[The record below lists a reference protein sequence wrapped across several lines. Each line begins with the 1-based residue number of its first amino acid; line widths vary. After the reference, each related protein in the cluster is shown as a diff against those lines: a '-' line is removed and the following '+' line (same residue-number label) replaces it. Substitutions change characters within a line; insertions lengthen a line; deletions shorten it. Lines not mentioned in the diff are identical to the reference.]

1 MKIAMVSE
9 RPMSAVLD
17 LAAAESRS
25 RRVVELAQALAADDH
40 DVVMYVRRDD
50 AGVPDTVDLGAG
62 VAARALPAGP
72 PEQLPVRDVLTH
84 VPEFGENL
92 AASLSRSPADIVHAH
107 SWLAGIAALL
117 ARNDVAP
124 VVHTFHGLGG
134 PDRRTAQA
142 ARDTAAQA
150 VRERSAPRGL
160 DQPPDRVRLE
170 RAVCHDAAHVLADCL
185 DQVGLLARMGTPR
198 SKVTV
203 VPGGVD
209 PTVFRPGVP
218 PLLPYQPGR
227 LLCVGRVLGEH
238 RFDTVVR
245 ALAELPD
252 AELLIAGGPDADEL
266 GTDPEAQRL
275 RSVAEQCQV
284 SERIRLLGRVPH
296 AEMPA
301 VFASAE
307 VVVCAP
313 RQETS
318 GLVSL
323 EAAACGRPVV
333 ATAVSG
339 LVDTVID
346 GVTGVVVPPNRHGA
360 LARAVRGLRADPIR
374 LEGYGI
380 AARDRA
386 QVRHSW
392 TRVARET
399 ANVYASVTAG
409 AS

>member
-9 RPMSAVLD
+9 RPVSAVLD
-17 LAAAESRS
+17 MAAAESRA
-25 RRVVELAQALAADDH
+25 RRVVQLAHALAADDH
-40 DVVMYVRRDD
+40 DVMVYVRRDEAD
-50 AGVPDTVDLGAG
+50 VPDEVDLGSG
-62 VAARALPAGP
+62 VTARALTAGP
-72 PEQLPVRDVLTH
+72 QRQLPPQEFLPH

-92 AASLSRSPADIVHAH
+92 AARLEERPADVVHAH

-117 ARNDVAP
+117 GRSNIAP
-124 VVHTFHGLGG
+124 LVHTFHGLGG
-134 PDRRTAQA
+134 PDRGNGKPAARRASDAVARTA
-142 ARDTAAQA
+142 
-150 VRERSAPRGL
+150 SLGL
-160 DQPPDRVRLE
+160 DQVPDRVRLE
-170 RAVCHDAAHVLADCL
+170 RAVCHDATHVLADCL
-185 DQVGLLARMGTPR
+185 DQMGLLARMGTPR

-209 PTVFRPGVP
+209 LDLFRPGVP
-218 PLLPYQPGR
+218 ALLPHQPGR

-245 ALAELPD
+245 ALVEMPHAELV
-252 AELLIAGGPDADEL
+252 IAGGPHPDDL

-275 RSVAEQCQV
+275 RAVAERCQV
-284 SERIRLLGRVPH
+284 SDRVRLLGRVAH

-323 EAAACGRPVV
+323 EAAACGIPVV

-346 GVTGVVVPPNRHGA
+346 GVTGILVPPNRHGA
-360 LARAVRGLRADPIR
+360 LARAVHGLRADPIR

-399 ANVYASVTAG
+399 ADVYASVAG
-409 AS
+409 GPS